1 MTMPDS
7 WVDRIFDKLTMV
19 YGHHF
24 IGRWSGLDLNKVKS
38 DWGHELS
45 GFEDHGDAI
54 KFALQNLPPDH
65 PPTVL
70 QFREMCRRA
79 PQKQMD
85 SLPAP
90 SPNPEI
96 AAAALQ
102 EAAKAINKTH
112 DALHPIRKLMWREIE
127 GDKRLTKAQR
137 EFWRIAL
144 HDEIRK
150 ACGMNTK
157 ELIDLMELSKALHH
171 MRVET

>member
-1 MTMPDS
+1 MTMPAS

-24 IGRWSGLDLNKVKS
+24 IGRWSGLDLNKVKA

-45 GFEDHGDAI
+45 GFEQHGDAI
-54 KFALQNLPPDH
+54 KYALQNLPTEQ

-70 QFREMCRRA
+70 QFREICRRS
-79 PQKQMD
+79 PQKKLPE
-85 SLPAP
+85 LPAP
-90 SPNPEI
+90 ESNPEV
-96 AAAALQ
+96 AAAALL
-102 EAAKAINKTH
+102 AASKAISSKH
-112 DALHPIRKLMWREIE
+112 DVLIPIRRLMWREIE

-157 ELIDLMELSKALHH
+157 ERIDLMELSKALHH